1 MKVCCMEQWISDSEL
16 HSEMPFGLTHFA
28 NFTVCSD
35 SFHVP
40 NPAKHMTLQ
49 TKLSIL
55 QLRNIY

>member
-1 MKVCCMEQWISDSEL
+1 MEQWISDSEL